1 MKENEGSWTA
11 VRVAERRAL
20 HQLIDDPKVFDDPL
34 AVRILGA
41 ETERQMRARPEAF
54 DRSPLSP
61 YLRAAFVVRSRF
73 AEDELAAAVARGVRH
88 YIVLG
93 AGYDTFAYRNP
104 YPDLRVFE
112 VDHPATQAAKRQRL
126 AEVGIEVPPSLTYVP
141 IDFARSAL
149 PEVLAA
155 SGFDDQQPAC
165 VSWLG
170 VVPYLELDAIRSTLS
185 FIGAL
190 PSGTTIVFDYGSQP
204 SELGFVGRFVF
215 NRMSARVAAAGEPW
229 KTFFAPAD
237 LLALLRECGFSVAED
252 SGPDDL
258 NARYLSGRQDRLRM
272 GNMAHIAKGVV

>member
-1 MKENEGSWTA
+1 MKDNQGSWTA

-20 HQLIDDPKVFDDPL
+20 HQLIDEPRVFDDPL

-41 ETERQMRARPEAF
+41 ETERQMRATPQAY

-61 YLRAAFVVRSRF
+61 YLRAAFVARSRF
-73 AEDELAAAVARGVRH
+73 AEDELAVAVARGVRQ

-126 AEVGIEVPPSLTYVP
+126 TEVGIEVPPSLTYVP
-141 IDFARSAL
+141 IDFAQTSL

-155 SGFDDQQPAC
+155 SGFDDQKPAF

-170 VVPYLELDAIRSTLS
+170 VVPYLELDAIRATFR
-185 FIGAL
+185 FITAL
-190 PSGTTIVFDYGSQP
+190 PKGTTLVFDYGSQP
-204 SELGFVGRFVF
+204 SDLGLVGRFVF
-215 NRMSARVAAAGEPW
+215 KRMAARVEAAGEPW

-237 LLALLRECGFSVAED
+237 LLALLRESGFSLAED

-258 NARYLSGRQDRLRM
+258 NARYFAGRKDRLRI
-272 GNMAHIAKGVV
+272 GKMAHLAKAVV